1 MLRVGICS
9 GDETILNFLHKMIEE
24 QYGEQIS
31 VSEWNDA
38 EKLRFFCEERE
49 NVPFDI
55 VLIDIAVKKE
65 VALELASKMKML
77 SKKVKIIFLA
87 EYIENSMEIVIL
99 EPVIVLQ
106 KPISVNKLIEAIEC
120 AVEKIRFDESKMLV
134 LHSKGTVFR
143 VNASHISYLETNERR
158 ILIHQGEEA
167 LSVYMKLDE
176 VEEKLGDVFLRCHHS
191 YLINMEYIKTF
202 SAHEIELMDG
212 TVIPVSRPKSGYAKN
227 RYLAYLG
234 ENL

>member
-9 GDETILNFLHKMIEE
+9 GDETILSFLHKMIEE

-38 EKLRFFCEERE
+38 EKLRFFCEERDS
-49 NVPFDI
+49 VPFDI
-55 VLIDIAVKKE
+55 VLIDIAIKKE
-65 VALELASKMKML
+65 VSLELAGKMKML

-87 EYIENSMEIVIL
+87 EYIETSVEIVVL

-106 KPISVNKLIEAIEC
+106 KPVSVNKLVEAIES

-134 LHSKGTVFR
+134 LHSKGMIFR

-158 ILIHQGEEA
+158 ILIHQGDEV

-202 SAHEIELMDG
+202 SAHEIELLDG

>member
-55 VLIDIAVKKE
+55 VLIDIAIKKE
-65 VALELASKMKML
+65 VALELAGKMKML

-87 EYIENSMEIVIL
+87 EYIENSMEIVVL

-106 KPISVNKLIEAIEC
+106 KPVSVNKLVEAIEC

-134 LHSKGTVFR
+134 LHSKGSIFR

-158 ILIHQGEEA
+158 ILIHQGDEV

-202 SAHEIELMDG
+202 SAHEIELLDG